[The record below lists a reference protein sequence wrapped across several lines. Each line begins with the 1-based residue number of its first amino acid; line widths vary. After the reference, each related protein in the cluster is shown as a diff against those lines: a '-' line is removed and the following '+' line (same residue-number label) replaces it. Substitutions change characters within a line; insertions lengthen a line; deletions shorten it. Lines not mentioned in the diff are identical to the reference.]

1 MQYLWLM
8 HSQSCRRLNTEIY
21 YIFRKWN
28 KGKCVI
34 NVVTSRIRTISR
46 SIAYYRL
53 WRWRHELVG
62 NLYSYQRIYW
72 REKYPPVPFFQ
83 IAQYLSERGYVVLRY
98 YKRGIGTNHTLDTN
112 VWGNVTLNDLK
123 EDANTAL
130 GMLMQQPEVDNNKI
144 TVLGIST
151 FALQSCLYQ

>member
-8 HSQSCRRLNTEIY
+8 HSQSCRLLNTEIY
-21 YIFRKWN
+21 DIFRKWN
-28 KGKCVI
+28 KDKCAI
-34 NVVTSRIRTISR
+34 NLASNRIRTISR
-46 SIAYYRL
+46 SFAYYRL

-72 REKYPPVPFFQ
+72 REEYPPVPFFQ
-83 IAQYLSERGYVVLRY
+83 IAQYLSERWYVVLRY
-98 YKRGIGTNHTLDTN
+98 YKRGIGTNHTLDTY
-112 VWGNVTLNDLK
+112 VWGNVMLNDLK

-130 GMLMQQPEVDNNKI
+130 GMLMQQPEVDNTKI

-151 FALQSCLYQ
+151 FALQSYLY